1 MFTQRNQRLF
11 SESSAEFLKTCF
23 LLEFTG
29 PLVTSSACIFPV
41 APRMR
46 RKEVRWWVYNGSA
59 HTGGYRTTREE
70 ALYSLWQVN

>member
-29 PLVTSSACIFPV
+29 PLVTSSACILPV
-41 APRMR
+41 ALPVCDER
-46 RKEVRWWVYNGSA
+46 RWVHNGSA
-59 HTGGYRTTREE
+59 RTGGYQTTKGE